1 MTRYND
7 LVQRQ
12 PVTDAAFCGVE
23 SNSTR
28 LRLSIAFHGRSFL
41 RGRAYD
47 RPAYSRWAKVGA
59 GYPSRNL
66 LERAV
71 LSYN

>member
-28 LRLSIAFHGRSFL
+28 LRFNCISWSLISP
-41 RGRAYD
+41 GRAYD
-47 RPAYSRWAKVGA
+47 RPADSRWAKVGA